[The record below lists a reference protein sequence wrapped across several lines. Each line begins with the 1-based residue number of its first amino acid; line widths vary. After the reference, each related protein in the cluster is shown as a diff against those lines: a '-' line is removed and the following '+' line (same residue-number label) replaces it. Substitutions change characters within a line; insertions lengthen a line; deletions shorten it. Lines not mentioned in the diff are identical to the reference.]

1 MLVYRIEDAYGGG
14 MYRPDGFSSYTCPL
28 GEIMAEFP
36 DPHMYEEALSNILGQ
51 DEYDYSYIHVSPVDD
66 FPWEVWRY
74 LPCTVQ
80 LEYHFAFPTI
90 TSLLSWVYMKEWREE
105 LHRRGFKVSVYEA
118 EAIVSD
124 SGAQAIFKKKHSKK
138 VGEISLLEVE
148 GSSYNLNSMGV
159 LHASRSRSN
168 ARN

>member
-1 MLVYRIEDAYGGG
+1 MLVYRIENASGGG
-14 MYRPDGFSSYTCPL
+14 MYRPDEHSSYDCPME
-28 GEIMAEFP
+28 EIMGALP
-36 DPHMYEEALSNILGQ
+36 DPHMREHALSDSLGF
-51 DEYDYSYIHVSPVDD
+51 DLYDYSSIHVSPADD
-66 FPWEVWRY
+66 FPWKVWRY

-80 LEYHFAFPTI
+80 WEYSFAFPTI

-124 SGAQAIFKKKHSKK
+124 SGAQAIFKKKKHSKK

-148 GSSYNLNSMGV
+148 SAV
-159 LHASRSRSN
+159 
-168 ARN
+168 